1 MRCPDCNKFVGL
13 EMQEPEVNGDPEVH
27 VHEGDTTVGITL
39 DVRLVRACDQCGT
52 EKEASFTLEAD
63 AEVPADHFGEGHELS
78 ATADVEGTERSD
90 GKPGTPSRYR
100 RSYYGV
106 EATFE
111 VRCSC
116 QDAKADPLATADAAD
131 EVQASGMDE
140 LT

>member
-13 EMQEPEVNGDPEVH
+13 EMQEPEVDGDPEVSKP
-27 VHEGDTTVGITL
+27 EDGEVGITL
-39 DVRLVRACDQCGT
+39 EVRIVRACDQCGT
-52 EKEASFTLEAD
+52 ELKEANFTLEAG
-63 AEVPADHFGEGHELS
+63 AEMPPEHRGEGHELE

-90 GKPGTPSRYR
+90 GKPGTPGRYR
-100 RSYYGV
+100 RSFYGV
-106 EATFE
+106 EASFA

-116 QDAKADPLATADAAD
+116 QKADDPPIATAHAAD